1 VKRITLTTTG
11 RRSGEPRKASLYAF
25 DDGDH
30 LVVVGSLGGSAKD
43 PAWALNLRSEPR
55 ASVASGKEEWHVRA
69 REVTG
74 PDRARVWDVVC
85 EGFPMYRSFQRK
97 TTRLIPLFALEPTAA
112 GDQG

>member
-11 RRSGEPRKASLYAF
+11 RRTGEPRKASLYAF

-55 ASVASGKEEWHVRA
+55 ASVTSGKQEWPVRA

-74 PDRARVWDVVC
+74 PDRDRVWDLVC
-85 EGFPMYRSFQRK
+85 DGFPMYRSFQRK
-97 TTRLIPLFALEPTAA
+97 TTRLIPLFALEPTG
-112 GDQG
+112 GDQE